1 MTVSTLACLTDTIK
15 KFSGCL
21 CVAFLYLPAPRLV
34 GRKEAS
40 PTILNFV
47 PQMLD
52 VT

>member
-1 MTVSTLACLTDTIK
+1 MAVFDFSTF
-15 KFSGCL
+15 FSL
-21 CVAFLYLPAPRLV
+21 QMFVILPAPRLA

-47 PQMLD
+47 PQILD